1 MIFLA
6 GYNPNLLLLVAIVS
20 MILIPGI
27 ILRKFNQPYVIGYIF
42 AGILIGEHGFGIFND
57 EALITQI
64 GDFGLILLMFFIGM
78 EISLPDLV
86 SKWKSATLGV
96 LFQVLGSVL
105 LIWLFGMWLGWGM
118 NRILMLGFV
127 VSLSSSAVVIKMLQD
142 NKETQTPVGQNVISI
157 LLMQDIIIVPMLIA
171 TNYIGG
177 KIPSSE
183 ELILQIIGGL
193 LIIVSMIWLIRKKEV
208 RLPYSNELKNDH
220 ELAVFV
226 AFFICF
232 AFALATAFFGLSAA
246 LGAFVGGIFVHAAR
260 STEWMHDSL
269 HSFRVV
275 FVAIFFI
282 SVGMLID
289 LDFLYKNL
297 FTVFSLIGIALVSNH
312 FINAA
317 VLKSMGNDWKGSFYG
332 GALLAQ
338 IGELSFVLA
347 AAGFYTQIISEYA
360 YQITIAVIALTL
372 LISPFWIA
380 ATKKILKLK

>member
-1 MIFLA
+1 MIILA

-27 ILRKFNQPYVIGYIF
+27 ILRKLNQPYVIGYIF

-57 EALITQI
+57 EAMIAQI

-105 LIWLFGMWLGWGM
+105 LIWLFGTWLGWET

-127 VSLSSSAVVIKMLQD
+127 ISLSSSAVVIKMLQD

-157 LLMQDIIIVPMLIA
+157 LLMQDIVIVPMLIA

-193 LIIVSMIWLIRKKEV
+193 LIIVSMVWFIRKKEV
-208 RLPYSNELKNDH
+208 QLPYSDEIKDDH
-220 ELAVFV
+220 ELAVFI

-232 AFALATAFFGLSAA
+232 AFALVTAFFGLSAA

-275 FVAIFFI
+275 FVAVFFV

-297 FTVFSLIGIALVSNH
+297 STILSLIGIVLVSNH

-317 VLKSMGNDWKGSFYG
+317 VLKSMGNDWKGSLYG

-347 AAGFYTQIISEYA
+347 AAGFYTQIITEYA

-380 ATKKILKLK
+380 ATKKILKMK